1 MQRSGPP
8 LARTLYFVLFV
19 HPFYQEVNPWDY
31 GNGTILTQPENF
43 PVICL
48 SGSVWGCL
56 KSCSTP
62 SVYGYATHAWHV
74 TSCDY
79 CFTFKCVFTFD
90 IDLGSKKTLSIF
102 SVSLR
107 KLCHLG
113 AFASHL
119 TSVTSGFAVFAQNLR
134 DLKEHRNTGTPWL
147 RWWSLSPYLSSI
159 CIIAYHGLSGCFL
172 ARLPRCVC
180 PRGGAG
186 RSVEL
191 ATDPTGQSSA
201 LNILS
206 NGHRTQKPK
215 MRGSVQTF
223 QICFSTSE
231 IFSRCDKCIWMWCS
245 MEIKID
251 QKRRLSFQRAE
262 WSLDVCF
269 FMLLLAAR
277 TKKKMR
283 ESLST
288 KTRIAPNKT
297 TPPVH
302 AKSKSIGVVHSIKIN
317 VQVELFFALWTENIW
332 EMFVEWPGWILEYLA
347 LSCLDQQ
354 LLLERFQ
361 IAHRIKTSWWLSQ
374 NKKTGTVIALSTKI
388 PLTVSWHPQPIQ
400 VLRHDWHP
408 EEAASLLGDFLWSRH
423 ENVQIYSWI
432 DRIR

>member
-1 MQRSGPP
+1 
-8 LARTLYFVLFV
+8 
-19 HPFYQEVNPWDY
+19 
-31 GNGTILTQPENF
+31 
-43 PVICL
+43 
-48 SGSVWGCL
+48 
-56 KSCSTP
+56 
-62 SVYGYATHAWHV
+62 
-74 TSCDY
+74 
-79 CFTFKCVFTFD
+79 
-90 IDLGSKKTLSIF
+90 
-102 SVSLR
+102 
-107 KLCHLG
+107 
-113 AFASHL
+113 
-119 TSVTSGFAVFAQNLR
+119 
-134 DLKEHRNTGTPWL
+134 
-147 RWWSLSPYLSSI
+147 
-159 CIIAYHGLSGCFL
+159 
-172 ARLPRCVC
+172 
-180 PRGGAG
+180 
-186 RSVEL
+186 
-191 ATDPTGQSSA
+191 
-201 LNILS
+201 
-206 NGHRTQKPK
+206 
-215 MRGSVQTF
+215 
-223 QICFSTSE
+223 
-231 IFSRCDKCIWMWCS
+231 

-374 NKKTGTVIALSTKI
+374 NKKTGTVIVLSTKI